1 MRPYPPRPADPRRVR
16 RPLLR
21 ALGVALLATWLA
33 SSSAAAAPQSSAVVT
48 GLDNPAMFTVAEDGR
63 IFYSEAYTG
72 RIGVV
77 TPTTGVDDTYFQ
89 VPDLC
94 ESPDQG
100 LFGVA
105 LHPDFSRTATLYAYA
120 TRRPAGG
127 ACHNQVLEIN
137 RTRKGALTMDVL
149 LSDPYVAGHIGGRLQ
164 FGPDGNLHVSTGD
177 GSSGLP
183 TLLDAQAQ
191 RAKAQDLSSVK
202 GKILRM
208 TPSGGV
214 PADNP
219 YASFVFAY
227 GFRNVFGFDFD
238 PSTGG
243 LWATDNGPEGSYPE
257 EPAGPGPLGGCN
269 DELNLVVKGSNYGWG
284 PTGNCGTPPD
294 APLNTNQDGPSPVL
308 ALLNVEEASGI
319 TAARFCSDC
328 GLGAQNEGRLLWV
341 DYDYRDGFGA
351 IHAATL
357 SADRSAVVSDAVV
370 FQPAGPAPLS
380 IERAPDG
387 TLYYSDPNGIYKLVD
402 PAASPTCAGV
412 VATITGT
419 PGRDRL
425 TGTAGADVIAA
436 GAGSDDIRGASGDDL
451 ICGGPGNDTLRGE
464 AGNDRLLGGAGS
476 DTLRGGSDDDALDGG
491 DGSPDTCDGETG
503 TDTAGAGCES
513 VRGVP

>member
-1 MRPYPPRPADPRRVR
+1 MRPYPPRLFAAFLIVLAAAFAS
-16 RPLLR
+16 PL
-21 ALGVALLATWLA
+21 AAT
-33 SSSAAAAPQSSAVVT
+33 AAAPQSAAVVT
-48 GLDNPAMFTVAEDGR
+48 GLENPAMFTVAQDGR

-72 RIGVV
+72 RIGVF
-77 TPTTGVDDTYFQ
+77 TPTSGVDSTYFQ

-100 LFGVA
+100 LFGLA
-105 LHPDFSRTATLYAYA
+105 LHPDFSRTPTLYAYA
-120 TRRPAGG
+120 TRRATGG

-137 RTRKGALTMDVL
+137 PTRKGALTMDVL
-149 LSDPYVAGHIGGRLQ
+149 LSDPYVAGHIGGRLL
-164 FGPDGNLHVSTGD
+164 FGPDGNLYVSTGD

-183 TLLDAQAQ
+183 TLQDAQAQ

-219 YASFVFAY
+219 YASFVYAF

-238 PSTGG
+238 PSTSR
-243 LWATDNGPEGSYPE
+243 LWATDNGTEGSYPE

-284 PTGNCGTPPD
+284 RTGNCGTPPD
-294 APLNTNQDGPSPVL
+294 APLNTNQDGPSPVMP
-308 ALLNVEEASGI
+308 LLNVEEASGI

-328 GLGAQNEGRLLWV
+328 GLGPQNEGRLFWV

-351 IHAATL
+351 IHGATL
-357 SADRSAVVSDAVV
+357 SADRLAVVSDAVV
-370 FQPAGPAPLS
+370 FQPSGPAPLS

-402 PAASPTCAGV
+402 PTATPTCTGV
-412 VATITGT
+412 TATITGT

-425 TGTAGADVIAA
+425 TGTVGADVIVA
-436 GAGSDDIRGASGDDL
+436 GGGNDVIRGASGDDV
-451 ICGGPGNDTLRGE
+451 ICGGPGDDTLRGD
-464 AGNDRLLGGAGS
+464 AGDDRLLGDAGS
-476 DTLRGGSDDDALDGG
+476 DTLRGGADDDALDGG

-503 TDTAGAGCES
+503 TDTAGPGCES
-513 VRGVP
+513 IRGVP